1 MIKLVSTFLN
11 SAGKTH
17 NFTVKDPDTTKSPE
31 EIKESLKLLSSLH
44 LFEKDGV
51 VLFQEVV
58 KAKFVETIE
67 RPIFEGD
74 ELFGVPVPEEKPEEI
89 EQQKQPTALRCT
101 WQEAPKV
108 PEVSVD
114 LPPIRS
120 EVHDTLRS
128 VVENDGE
135 VKEAAATS
143 CPSIEVTTTTLD
155 KETPLNPPA
164 GSPYDAVKEMIRRRK
179 RRKAKEKERQKR
191 NGPPDT
197 PS

>member
-11 SAGKTH
+11 SEGKTH

-67 RPIFEGD
+67 HPIFEGD
-74 ELFGVPVPEEKPEEI
+74 ELFGVPAPEEKPEEV
-89 EQQKQPTALRCT
+89 EQPQQPTALRCT

-108 PEVSVD
+108 PEAPSD
-114 LPPIRS
+114 LPAIRS
-120 EVHDTLRS
+120 EVHEVLSASMNNQAPAEPAKVT
-128 VVENDGE
+128 VEKFETTKSLANKE
-135 VKEAAATS
+135 EAA
-143 CPSIEVTTTTLD
+143 PSSD
-155 KETPLNPPA
+155 NF
-164 GSPYDAVKEMIRRRK
+164 YDVVKEMVKRKK
-179 RRKAKEKERQKR
+179 RRKAKEEERR
-191 NGPPDT
+191 NRKSPPDS

>member
-17 NFTVKDPDTTKSPE
+17 NFTVKNPDTTKSPE
-31 EIKESLKLLSSLH
+31 EIKESLQLLSSLH

-67 RPIFEGD
+67 HPIFEGD

-89 EQQKQPTALRCT
+89 EQPQQLSALHCI
-101 WQEAPKV
+101 WQETPKI

-135 VKEAAATS
+135 VKEVTETS
-143 CPSIEVTTTTLD
+143 CPSIEVTTTLD
-155 KETPLNPPA
+155 KEAPLNPPA

-179 RRKAKEKERQKR
+179 RRKDKEKERQKR